1 MRTAIDDTRIRALEI
16 DAQRVQHACAI
27 VRRHQR
33 RIVAVPVR
41 HQPEHARA
49 RAVVVALQRAPA
61 IDRARRADARQ
72 QHRQRQVARHLDAI
86 AGLPR
91 HAEHERR
98 MRPDRDALVVA
109 EEGIDDRFRRAI
121 GLAPDQLRIRDA
133 VAERG
138 FAHLDLV
145 ERLLQPVQV
154 IAPFALD
161 MPRDDRR
168 HPETACDQDQD
179 GNDDAATEH
188 RDAQI
193 AAEGLKRTLRHDA
206 RRGSRPR
213 TMPIRSA
220 TPGRNSPWKRW
231 NEFRRC
237 QTGMGASTPNEP
249 FRTRQILLSGYLE
262 LDRNSV
268 RENVAFGHIPAARRT
283 LRRATGRKRRR
294 GKRRGR
300 AIKRQP
306 PTEAPLR
313 RRGTSAAVER
323 RQVSSA

>member
-1 MRTAIDDTRIRALEI
+1 MLPAVFCSPSV
-16 DAQRVQHACAI
+16 DASITGVTLSRYTVSTSTDRNGFNTIFFVC
-27 VRRHQR
+27 
-33 RIVAVPVR
+33 PG
-41 HQPEHARA
+41 ARLSLNGYA
-49 RAVVVALQRAPA
+49 YSE
-61 IDRARRADARQ
+61 
-72 QHRQRQVARHLDAI
+72 
-86 AGLPR
+86 GL
-91 HAEHERR
+91 
-98 MRPDRDALVVA
+98 L
-109 EEGIDDRFRRAI
+109 
-121 GLAPDQLRIRDA
+121 
-133 VAERG
+133 
-138 FAHLDLV
+138 
-145 ERLLQPVQV
+145 
-154 IAPFALD
+154 
-161 MPRDDRR
+161 
-168 HPETACDQDQD
+168 DQD

-237 QTGMGASTPNEP
+237 QTGMVASTPNEP
-249 FRTRQILLSGYLE
+249 FRTRQILLSRYLE

-300 AIKRQP
+300 AIKRHT